1 MARKPSFVKKV
12 AVIIKK
18 ISSMYSMV
26 HFQPAIYVH
35 YWGKFIKKFSF
46 QYHWVWHFKFHSRHT
61 FWNLFDL
68 LKQGIGAW
76 HFSVF
81 YLKIGLLEFFQIGER
96 SWKFQSEFEITSVP
110 SQNDG
115 FIAEFSGKNICQK
128 AVRRRRSPQIRFQK
142 WNMVLTIDFAQL
154 LFATYSYGMCRI
166 WVDFV

>member
-1 MARKPSFVKKV
+1 MAPTKIRVVSMARKPSFVKKV

-81 YLKIGLLEFFQIGER
+81 YLKIGSLEFFQIGVR
-96 SWKFQSEFEITSVP
+96 SWKFWSKFDRTSAACQNYDSFIGEARILQNQHLFE
-110 SQNDG
+110 
-115 FIAEFSGKNICQK
+115 GKVSK
-128 AVRRRRSPQIRFQK
+128 VRRRRWLHKEEFTK
-142 WNMVLTIDFAQL
+142 TWFW
-154 LFATYSYGMCRI
+154 C
-166 WVDFV
+166 